1 MEERFLV
8 LSALGPDRP
17 GLVSEVTHFI
27 AERGGNVEDSRM
39 AVLGG
44 EFGIMVLVSGPGE
57 RIDTISNEVAQ
68 LESRTGLSFLARST
82 ESPEIHRKATVVPY
96 RITANALDHE
106 GIVRAVST
114 ALFETGINIVSLH
127 TTAYNAPITGSP
139 LFRLDVTVDVPREV
153 PISQVR
159 DAMTH
164 IADAEGLDIEV
175 RSLIV

>member
-1 MEERFLV
+1 MEEKYLV
-8 LSALGPDRP
+8 ISALGPDRP

-44 EFGIMVLVSGPGE
+44 EFGIMALVSGTDSQIE
-57 RIDTISNEVAQ
+57 AISNAAAQ
-68 LESRTGLSFLARST
+68 LESRTGLTCLVRPT
-82 ESPEIHRKATVVPY
+82 ESPEAHRKATVVPC
-96 RITANALDHE
+96 RILANALDHE

-139 LFRLDVTVDVPREV
+139 LFQLEVTVDVPREV
-153 PISQVR
+153 SVSQVR
-159 DAMTH
+159 QAMSH
-164 IADAEGLDIEV
+164 VADAEGLDIEV
-175 RSLIV
+175 RALVG